1 MPGAPTVIDLSSA
14 SAEIGAQSEACRR
27 LIWLKRTLTSAGF
40 DIGTVKMYA
49 DNTASITFAYGQT
62 LTERT
67 RHIHRNDSFV
77 RELVRSGDVEIEYIK
92 SEDNLADFFT
102 KILPL
107 AAYRKLCDLIMG

>member
-1 MPGAPTVIDLSSA
+1 M
-14 SAEIGAQSEACRR
+14 
-27 LIWLKRTLTSAGF
+27 
-40 DIGTVKMYA
+40 
-49 DNTASITFAYGQT
+49 
-62 LTERT
+62 
-67 RHIHRNDSFV
+67 

>member
-1 MPGAPTVIDLSSA
+1 M
-14 SAEIGAQSEACRR
+14 
-27 LIWLKRTLTSAGF
+27 IWLKRTLTSARF
-40 DIGTVKMYA
+40 DVGTVKVYA
-49 DNTASITFAYGQT
+49 DNTASISFAHGQT

-77 RELVRSGDVEIEYIK
+77 REMVRSGDIEIEYIK

-107 AAYRKLCDLIMG
+107 GTYRKLRDLIMGHE